1 MTIPSKTSAE
11 PQSNDLTR
19 HAHELETIL
28 KLSRLLGRGLDQHA
42 VLVAT
47 LDLLN
52 DELGLT
58 RGIILLLTHD
68 EKGLMLEVAHDYTPY
83 ELGRLSYKRGEGIV
97 GKVVETGKPI
107 AISKMSEEPMF
118 LDRIYNRKQR
128 MVGEMS
134 FFCVPILCE
143 KEVLGVLSVDRS
155 YDPNESLDHNL
166 QFLSIVAS
174 MIAYDVK
181 LRRLASLQQQPL
193 EEENSRLR
201 SELLDRYRPEN
212 IIGNSNAMREVY
224 QAIYQVASSDTT
236 VLIRGESGTGKE
248 LVAHAIHFSSPRA
261 KGAFIKVN
269 CAALNENLL
278 ESELFGHEKGAF
290 TGAIGQRKGRLE
302 EADGG
307 TLFLDEIGDF
317 SPMIQVKLLRVI
329 QERSFERVGSNIPVR
344 ANVRF
349 ICATNRNLEE
359 AMAEGRFRNDLYY
372 RINVF
377 PIFLPPLR
385 DRRGDILL
393 LADHF
398 VNVYSKRMNKEI
410 KRISTSAID
419 MMTSYHWPGNVRELE
434 NTIERAALLSR
445 EGVIHGH
452 HLPPT
457 LQTGR
462 TTNTTGH
469 GTFAERVAVF
479 EQDIIIDALK
489 RKNGNM
495 AAAAQ
500 ELGATP
506 RIIRYKIQ
514 QYDIDPKQFTRNTS
528 YTK

>member
-1 MTIPSKTSAE
+1 MAE
-11 PQSNDLTR
+11 VVAYNDQSR
-19 HAHELETIL
+19 HARELETIL
-28 KLSRLLGRGLDQHA
+28 KLSRLLGSGLDQHA
-42 VLVAT
+42 LLVAT

-58 RGIILLLTHD
+58 RGIILLLTPD
-68 EKGLMLEVAHDYTPY
+68 ETGLALEVAHDYTPY
-83 ELGRLSYKRGEGIV
+83 ELGRLSYKRSEGIV
-97 GKVVETGKPI
+97 GRVLETGRPV
-107 AISKMSEEPMF
+107 AIPKVSEEPQF
-118 LDRIYNRKQR
+118 LDRIYNRRQR
-128 MVGEMS
+128 IQEEMS
-134 FFCVPILCE
+134 FFCVPIRCE
-143 KEVLGVLSVDRS
+143 KDVLGVLSVDRP
-155 YDPNESLDHNL
+155 YDENEPLEHDL
-166 QFLSIVAS
+166 QLLTIVAS

-181 LRRLASLQQQPL
+181 VRRAASSQQQSL
-193 EEENSRLR
+193 EEENTRLR

-224 QAIYQVASSDTT
+224 QSIYQVASSDTT

-248 LVAHAIHFSSPRA
+248 LVAHAIHFSSPRS
-261 KGAFIKVN
+261 KSPFVKVN

-290 TGAIGQRKGRLE
+290 TGAISQRKGRIE
-302 EADGG
+302 EAEGG

-317 SPMIQVKLLRVI
+317 SPLIQVKLLRVI
-329 QERSFERVGSNIPVR
+329 QERTFERVGSNIPQK
-344 ANVRF
+344 ANVRL

-359 AMAEGRFRNDLYY
+359 AMASGQFRDDLYY

-377 PIFLPPLR
+377 PVFLPPLR

-398 VNVYSKRMNKEI
+398 VEVYSQRMRKEV

-434 NTIERAALLSR
+434 NTIERAVLLSH

-462 TTNTTGH
+462 MTNTVGQ
-469 GTFAERVAVF
+469 GTFAERIAVF
-479 EQDIIIDALK
+479 EQDIIIDSLK

-495 AAAAQ
+495 AATAKD
-500 ELGATP
+500 LGTTP

-514 QYDIDPKQFTRNTS
+514 QYEIDPKQFVRST
-528 YTK
+528 YK

>member
-1 MTIPSKTSAE
+1 MNVSDTLNPKRFE
-11 PQSNDLTR
+11 DKQPR
-19 HAHELETIL
+19 HARELEAIL

-42 VLVAT
+42 VLVTT

-58 RGIILLLTHD
+58 RGIILLLNQD
-68 EKGLMLEVAHDYTPY
+68 ESGLMLEVAHDDTPY
-83 ELGRLSYKRGEGIV
+83 ELGRLSYKRGEGVV
-97 GKVVETGKPI
+97 GRVLETGKPI
-107 AISKMSEEPMF
+107 AVPKVSEEPQF
-118 LDRIYNRKQR
+118 LDRIYNRRKR
-128 MVGEMS
+128 MLGELS
-134 FFCVPILCE
+134 FFCVPIRCE
-143 KEVLGVLSVDRS
+143 NEVLGVLSVDRT
-155 YDPNESLDHNL
+155 YDPDEPLDHDL
-166 QFLSIVAS
+166 QLLTIITS
-174 MIAYDVK
+174 MIAYDVRM
-181 LRRLASLQQQPL
+181 RRAASLQQQSF
-193 EEENSRLR
+193 EEENTRLR

-224 QAIYQVASSDTT
+224 QSINQVASSDTT

-261 KGAFIKVN
+261 KGPFIKVN

-290 TGAIGQRKGRLE
+290 TGAISQRKGRIE
-302 EADGG
+302 EAEGG

-317 SPMIQVKLLRVI
+317 SPLIQIKLLRVI
-329 QERSFERVGSNIPVR
+329 QERTFERVGSNESQKAIVR
-344 ANVRF
+344 L

-359 AMAEGRFRNDLYY
+359 AMAAGRFRDDLYY

-398 VNVYSKRMNKEI
+398 VEVYSQRMKKEV

-434 NTIERAALLSR
+434 NTIERAVLLSH

-462 TTNTTGH
+462 MTNTVGQ
-469 GTFAERVAVF
+469 GSFSERVAVF

-495 AAAAQ
+495 AAAA
-500 ELGATP
+500 EDLGTTS

-514 QYDIDPKQFTRNTS
+514 QFEIDPKQFARNGQ
-528 YTK
+528 K